1 MARTAVVPFALAV
14 TCARCGCAVSTTATD
29 GFELVHVNV
38 MPVITLLSVSRAMAR
53 YGRPL
58 LNAVNVKLSG
68 AGAPVESY
76 VTSMVRIGDL
86 TVRFDTPVALPEVAL
101 ICVVPIDSAVA
112 TPVLAFTDAT
122 EGAVDDH
129 ANVGCVAS
137 ATLLP
142 STACAVKVNVPP
154 VYSDRLA
161 GVTLIVAMRCC
172 TTVSDESFE
181 PPVSV
186 ATTYVEP
193 LATEVTT
200 PDALTV
206 AIAVL
211 RLR

>member
-1 MARTAVVPFALAV
+1 
-14 TCARCGCAVSTTATD
+14 
-29 GFELVHVNV
+29 
-38 MPVITLLSVSRAMAR
+38 
-53 YGRPL
+53 
-58 LNAVNVKLSG
+58 
-68 AGAPVESY
+68 
-76 VTSMVRIGDL
+76 MVRIGDL
-86 TVRFDTPVALPEVAL
+86 TGRCDTPVALPEVAL
-101 ICVVPIDSAVA
+101 ICDVPIDSAVTTPPLVTVA
-112 TPVLAFTDAT
+112 TD
-122 EGAVDDH
+122 GDVDDH
-129 ANVGCVAS
+129 VKVGCVAS

-193 LATEVTT
+193 LATEGTT

-211 RLR
+211 RLT